1 MNSFDDI
8 RPYEDDEVTAVIN
21 RLLHEKDF
29 LRFIGQWQSPRLQR
43 LLPWLGEIIVRSYLG
58 KKLNSVTTIEGFQQV
73 VEFYVSRLIAASITK
88 FEYVGFEKLKPGDAY
103 LFISNHRDIAGDSM
117 LLNYALFHSGL
128 ETVRIAVG
136 DNLIQ
141 RQFATDL
148 MKLNKSFFIR
158 RSEEGTRKVYA
169 ALMHSSTYIQS
180 SLLSGNSVWIAQS
193 EGRAKDGVDQT
204 DPAVIKMLTLCNR
217 KRELGETIRNM
228 KVMPMS
234 LAYEFDPCD
243 AVKARELTS
252 LLETGEYQK
261 AEGEDLLNLVQ
272 GLSGFKGRV
281 TLRLG
286 DVLGENF
293 TTAEEV
299 AAEVDRQVVGN
310 LELYSI
316 NYWALSQIREDS
328 YSEAWLKVKSTIE
341 IGDVKIYEA
350 RLKACAENDRDQWLK
365 MYANPVVNKLK
376 LAEPNPELTGETAWL
391 SRKW

>member
-1 MNSFDDI
+1 MSSFDDI
-8 RPYEDDEVTAVIN
+8 RPYEDDEVTGVIN

-29 LRFIGQWQSPRLQR
+29 LRFIGQWQAPRLQR
-43 LLPWLGEIIVRSYLG
+43 LLPWLVEIIVKSYLG
-58 KKLNSVTTIEGFQQV
+58 KKLNGVTTIEGFQQV
-73 VEFYVSRLIAASITK
+73 VEFFVSRLIAASVTQ
-88 FEYVGFEKLKPGDAY
+88 FEYVGLEKLEPGESY

-158 RSEEGTRKVYA
+158 RSEEGARKVYA
-169 ALMHSSTYIQS
+169 ALMQSSLYIQS
-180 SLLSGNSVWIAQS
+180 SMLSGNSVWIAQS

-217 KRELGETIRNM
+217 KRDFGKTIRDM
-228 KVMPMS
+228 KIMPMS

-243 AVKARELTS
+243 AMKARELTALS
-252 LLETGEYQK
+252 ETGEYQK
-261 AEGEDLLNLVQ
+261 TEGEDLLSLVQ
-272 GLSGFKGRV
+272 GLAGFKGRV

-286 DVLGENF
+286 ETLGDNF
-293 TTAEEV
+293 RTAEDV
-299 AAEVDRQVVGN
+299 ATEVDRQVVGN

-328 YSEAWLKVKSTIE
+328 YSEAWLKVKDTVE
-341 IGDVKIYEA
+341 IGDVKFYEA
-350 RLKACAENDRDQWLK
+350 RLKAGDESDRDQWLK

-376 LAEPNPELTGETAWL
+376 SAEPNPELTGETAWL